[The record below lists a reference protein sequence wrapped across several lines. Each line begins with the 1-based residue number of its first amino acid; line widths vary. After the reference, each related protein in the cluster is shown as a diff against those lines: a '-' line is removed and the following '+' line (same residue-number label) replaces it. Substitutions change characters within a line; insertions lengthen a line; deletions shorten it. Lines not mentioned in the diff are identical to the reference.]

1 MIRTTVF
8 AVAVTLGA
16 CCAAPAAASQPE
28 GGPVGPGPMGPAP
41 MLPGPMLPG
50 PMGPGPIGPPPGAM
64 GPAPMMPGP
73 GFAALAPTPGELGL
87 DDAQARATERAERAA
102 ERAERDAERA
112 AQRVD
117 EAYEDGQ
124 EALEEGRWQRAVE
137 RFAQVIAGNGTR
149 VDAAMYW
156 RAYALDRM
164 GQKAEALAAAAE
176 LVKRFPSSKWLGDA
190 KALELQVRQSAGQP
204 VSPDA
209 TGDEEL
215 KLLALQGLQHS
226 DPELAVPMLEKIL
239 QGPQSPRLKERA
251 MFVLAQ
257 SNAPRAR
264 QVLANIAKGGSN
276 PDLQHKA
283 IQYLGVHG
291 GRENRELLAQ
301 IYDSSPDVDIKRRI
315 LRSFM
320 VSGDR
325 ARLLS
330 AANTETVPELRAEAV
345 QQLGVMGAHE
355 ELWTLYQKETTADV
369 KKRII
374 QAMFVGGNV
383 TRMSELALN
392 EPNVD
397 LRRAAIRNLGLM
409 RAAKSGETLTTLYNR
424 EKDAAIKREII
435 NAFFLQGNAEQ
446 LVAIA
451 RKETDPNMRKEL
463 VSRLSQMRSKVALDY
478 LMEILQK

>member
-1 MIRTTVF
+1 MMSVELLIAAALSGV
-8 AVAVTLGA
+8 L
-16 CCAAPAAASQPE
+16 AAPQAVDLDQASGAAEQA
-28 GGPVGPGPMGPAP
+28 
-41 MLPGPMLPG
+41 
-50 PMGPGPIGPPPGAM
+50 
-64 GPAPMMPGP
+64 
-73 GFAALAPTPGELGL
+73 
-87 DDAQARATERAERAA
+87 ARAAERAERAA
-102 ERAERDAERA
+102 ERAERESQRAE
-112 AQRVD
+112 D
-117 EAYEDGQ
+117 AYEAGQ
-124 EALEEGRWQRAVE
+124 EALEDERWQRAVE
-137 RFAQVIAGNGTR
+137 RFASVIEANGAR

-156 RAYALDRM
+156 RAYALDRL
-164 GQKAEALAAAAE
+164 GQKADALAAAAE
-176 LVKRFPSSKWLGDA
+176 LIKRFPSSRWMADA

-204 VSPDA
+204 VSPEA

-226 DPELAVPMLEKIL
+226 DPEQAIPMIEKIL
-239 QGPQSPRLKERA
+239 QGPQSPRMKDRA
-251 MFVLAQ
+251 LFVLAQ
-257 SNAPRAR
+257 SSSPRAR
-264 QVLANIAKGGSN
+264 QVLAEMARGNAN
-276 PDLQHKA
+276 PDLQRKA

-291 GRENRELLAQ
+291 GRDNRELLAQ
-301 IYDSSPDVDIKRRI
+301 IYDSSQDVDIKRRI

-320 VSGDR
+320 ISGDR
-325 ARLLS
+325 ARLLN
-330 AANTETVPELRAEAV
+330 AATTEKTPELRAEAV
-345 QQLGVMGAHE
+345 QQLGVMGAHD
-355 ELWTLYQKETTADV
+355 ELWTLYQKETSVDV

-383 TRMSELALN
+383 TRMSELAVN
-392 EPNVD
+392 EQSVD

-409 RAAKSGETLTTLYNR
+409 RAAKSGETLTMLYGR